1 MGLPGRACLESK
13 TEYRE
18 FECSSQFDVKGLV
31 VMKITVSLIMLL
43 FCSLPAHAQCD
54 WQQQIVSAIKS
65 RLPGEKACSVLIGPP
80 QQMFGALDA
89 IEADVLGGK
98 TAISPY
104 DREYWRDQEWLSSY
118 ARRFSALSGD
128 SAFEQPEQKVVIVR
142 DKVPDAFSTGHYVVL
157 TSGLVDWFAQP
168 QLALQNLGLSQ
179 QQAADYLAQL
189 EKNEPRSNPGPDGLI
204 AITALES
211 AHNLLGHADA
221 FPLAEA
227 CDSYIKDQK
236 RQLYE
241 YEKTV
246 ALGKKP
252 SFWSRVF
259 SSGPSY
265 TPLPTDE
272 RQQQIDADSLGNWL
286 AWKAQRDR
294 REDASLANALHWL
307 ALVPEQS
314 SLPKV
319 PKGKQQPRIQYISSM
334 LCSDRSS
341 LQSRAQSMNGFGRWG
356 SSFDPPAPRVAP
368 PVREAITRFQ
378 DFQTWYPTR
387 RSDIDRIARGE
398 LTEAEKT
405 RMVNVELEAKPDKA
419 TLLVDGKEL
428 PERKL
433 KTTLPVGPHVI
444 ASSYNGLT
452 REQQIVIFDDGPTKF
467 NIEAK

>member
-1 MGLPGRACLESK
+1 MIRRA
-13 TEYRE
+13 
-18 FECSSQFDVKGLV
+18 G
-31 VMKITVSLIMLL
+31 L
-43 FCSLPAHAQCD
+43 FCTLAVFSLPVHAQCD

-65 RLPGEKACSVLIGPP
+65 RLPGEKACTVLVGPA
-80 QQMFGALDA
+80 QQMFGSLDA
-89 IEADVLGGK
+89 VEADLLGGK

-104 DREYWRDQEWLSSY
+104 DGEYWRDQEWLSSY
-118 ARRFSALSGD
+118 VRRFGALCAD
-128 SAFEQPEQKVVIVR
+128 FVYEQPEQKAVIVR

-157 TSGLVDWFAQP
+157 TSGLVDWFTQP

-189 EKNEPRSNPGPDGLI
+189 EKSDPRLNPGPDGLI

-211 AHNLLGHADA
+211 AHNLLGHSDA

-236 RQLYE
+236 RQVFE

-272 RQQQIDADSLGNWL
+272 RQQQADADSLGNWL
-286 AWKAQRDR
+286 AWKSQHGE
-294 REDASLANALHWL
+294 REGASLANALRWL

-319 PKGKQQPRIQYISSM
+319 PKGEQQPRIQYIPSM

-341 LQSRAQSMNGFGRWG
+341 LQSRAQSMNGFSRWG
-356 SSFDPPAPRVAP
+356 SSFDPPAPRIAP
-368 PVREAITRFQ
+368 PVNEAVTRFQ
-378 DFQTWYPTR
+378 DFQTWYPTH

>member
-1 MGLPGRACLESK
+1 
-13 TEYRE
+13 
-18 FECSSQFDVKGLV
+18 
-31 VMKITVSLIMLL
+31 MKRTVLGIGSIASVITLALL
-43 FCSLPAHAQCD
+43 YSLPAHAQCD

-65 RLPGEKACSVLIGPP
+65 RLPGEKACSVLVGP
-80 QQMFGALDA
+80 QRQMFGSLDA

-98 TAISPY
+98 SAISPY

-118 ARRFSALSGD
+118 ARHFGALSAD
-128 SAFEQPEQKVVIVR
+128 FAYEQPEQKVVIVR
-142 DKVPDAFSTGHYVVL
+142 DKVPDAFSTSHYVVL
-157 TSGLVDWFAQP
+157 TSGLVDWFTQP
-168 QLALQNLGLSQ
+168 QLALQNLGLTQ

-189 EKNEPRSNPGPDGLI
+189 AKNDPRANPGPDGLI

-211 AHNLLGHADA
+211 AHNLLGHSDA

-252 SFWSRVF
+252 SFWARIF

-265 TPLPTDE
+265 APLPTDE
-272 RQQQIDADSLGNWL
+272 RQQQADADSLGNWL
-286 AWKAQRDR
+286 AWRAQRDQ
-294 REDASLANALHWL
+294 REDASLAGALRWL

-314 SLPKV
+314 SLPKA
-319 PKGKQQPRIQYISSM
+319 PKGQQQPRMQYISSM

-356 SSFDPPAPRVAP
+356 SSFDPPAPRIAP
-368 PVREAITRFQ
+368 PVNEAISRFQ

-398 LTEAEKT
+398 LTMAEKT
-405 RMVNVELEAKPDKA
+405 RFVNVELEAKPDKA

-433 KTTLPVGPHVI
+433 KTTLAVGPHVI